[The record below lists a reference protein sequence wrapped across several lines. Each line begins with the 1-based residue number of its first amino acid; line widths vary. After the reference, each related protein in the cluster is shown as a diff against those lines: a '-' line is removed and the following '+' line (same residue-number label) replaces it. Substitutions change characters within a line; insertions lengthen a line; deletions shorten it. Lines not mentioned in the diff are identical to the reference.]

1 MIAVLLA
8 AATLAG
14 SVRVVDGDTLRAGAE
29 RIRLLGIDAPDNPG
43 NGRCRPY
50 PKPGAICDRG
60 KADAATASLRA
71 AMTPKTQ
78 IERVGRDRYG
88 RTLAIVWSS
97 RANLSC
103 WQLRRHQAVYRRDWD
118 NDRRVGKACPD
129 GTR

>member
-50 PKPGAICDRG
+50 PKPGAICDRS